1 MDKLELKDIA
11 PYLPYKV
18 KVQITEGYYDGK
30 FKNLSGVQYDGLL
43 NLGKG
48 GNFGFIEREYH
59 QVKLLLRPMSDLTKE
74 ITHNGETFMPMLYLA
89 GIEDRNNQY
98 LDDDKEGEPII
109 GIDENDFDMGSMTY
123 AITKRF
129 VYDKDLKCFAID
141 IYDEG
146 GELEYRES
154 FASESYELLQVL
166 YELHFDVNDLIGRGL
181 AINLNEVDNE
191 E

>member
-11 PYLPYKV
+11 PYLPYDIKV
-18 KVQITEGYYDGK
+18 CTSYGNNTLNKPK
-30 FKNLSGVQYDGLL
+30 KLL
-43 NLGKG
+43 GADIDRLRTSKSYS
-48 GNFGFIEREYH
+48 IYP
-59 QVKLLLRPMSDLTKE
+59 LLRPMSDLIKE
-74 ITHNGETFMPMLYLA
+74 ITHNGETFVPMLYLA

-146 GELEYRES
+146 SELEYRES
-154 FASESYELLQVL
+154 FASKSYELLQVL
-166 YELHFDVNDLIGRGL
+166 YELHFDVNDLISRGL
-181 AINLNEVDNE
+181 AINLNEVDNGK
-191 E
+191 